1 MIFFLSFSLLD
12 LIMHISNIQLFVQ
25 KFLIFL
31 LRLENVTKTFGT
43 QKALKDITTTFKD
56 HETTVLVGP
65 SGSGKSTLLR
75 SLNLLERPE
84 SGLYD
89 CDGIQLDFAKKIT
102 KKETLAVRQ
111 KTEMVFQD
119 YNLFPHLTVLK
130 NIMEGP
136 VHVLKEDKK
145 TAEKR
150 ALALLDKVG
159 LKDKA
164 SAYPSQLSG
173 GQAQRV
179 AIARSLAMRPR
190 YILLDE
196 PTSALDPELELEV
209 LKVLLELAKEKQSL
223 IIVTHNLEFAR
234 HVADKILFIEAGK
247 IFFEGKKDAFF
258 NSDNQR
264 IKDFISAM
272 TLDAL

>member
-1 MIFFLSFSLLD
+1 M
-12 LIMHISNIQLFVQ
+12 
-25 KFLIFL
+25 
-31 LRLENVTKTFGT
+31 LRLKDVTKTFGT
-43 QKALKDITTTFKD
+43 QTALKNITTEFKD

-84 SGLYD
+84 SGTYD
-89 CDGIQLDFAKKIT
+89 CDGIELDFTKKIT

-130 NIMEGP
+130 NVMEGP
-136 VHVLKEDKK
+136 VHVLKEDKQ
-145 TAEKR
+145 TAKKR
-150 ALALLDKVG
+150 ALELLDKVG
-159 LKDKA
+159 LKQKA
-164 SAYPSQLSG
+164 TAYPNQLSG

-209 LKVLLELAKEKQSL
+209 LKVLLELASEKQSL

-234 HVADKILFIEAGK
+234 HVADKVLFIEDGQ
-247 IFFEGKKDAFF
+247 INFSGSKDDFF
-258 NSDNQR
+258 NSKDPR
-264 IKDFISAM
+264 IKEFISAM
-272 TLDAL
+272 TLDNLN

>member
-1 MIFFLSFSLLD
+1 M
-12 LIMHISNIQLFVQ
+12 
-25 KFLIFL
+25 

-145 TAEKR
+145 IAEKR
-150 ALALLDKVG
+150 ALELLDKVG

-247 IFFEGKKDAFF
+247 IFFEGKKETFF

>member
-1 MIFFLSFSLLD
+1 M
-12 LIMHISNIQLFVQ
+12 
-25 KFLIFL
+25 
-31 LRLENVTKTFGT
+31 
-43 QKALKDITTTFKD
+43 
-56 HETTVLVGP
+56 
-65 SGSGKSTLLR
+65 
-75 SLNLLERPE
+75 NLLERPE

-150 ALALLDKVG
+150 ALELLDKVG

-164 SAYPSQLSG
+164 LAYPSQLSG

-209 LKVLLELAKEKQSL
+209 LKVLLELAREKQSL

-247 IFFEGKKDAFF
+247 IFFEGKKDDFF

-264 IKDFISAM
+264 IKDFINAM

>member
-1 MIFFLSFSLLD
+1 M
-12 LIMHISNIQLFVQ
+12 
-25 KFLIFL
+25 

-145 TAEKR
+145 IAEKR
-150 ALALLDKVG
+150 ALELLDKVG

-247 IFFEGKKDAFF
+247 IFFEGKKDDFF

>member
-1 MIFFLSFSLLD
+1 M
-12 LIMHISNIQLFVQ
+12 
-25 KFLIFL
+25 

-150 ALALLDKVG
+150 ALALLEKVG

>member
-1 MIFFLSFSLLD
+1 M
-12 LIMHISNIQLFVQ
+12 
-25 KFLIFL
+25 
-31 LRLENVTKTFGT
+31 LRLKNVTKTFGT
-43 QKALKDITTTFKD
+43 QTALKDITTAFND

-75 SLNLLERPE
+75 SVNLLERPE
-84 SGLYD
+84 SGTYD
-89 CDGIQLDFAKKIT
+89 CDGIELDFAKKIT

-130 NIMEGP
+130 NVMEGP
-136 VHVLKEDKK
+136 VHVLKEDKQ
-145 TAEKR
+145 TAKKR
-150 ALALLDKVG
+150 ALELLDKVG
-159 LKDKA
+159 LKQKA
-164 SAYPSQLSG
+164 DAYPNQLSG

-209 LKVLLELAKEKQSL
+209 LKVLLELANEKQSL

-234 HVADKILFIEAGK
+234 HVADKILFIEDGQ
-247 IFFEGKKDAFF
+247 INFSGSKDDFF
-258 NSDNQR
+258 NSNDLR
-264 IKDFISAM
+264 IKEFISAM
-272 TLDAL
+272 TLDNLN